1 MTIRLLIADDHQMFA
16 EALKNLLETEQNLE
30 VVACVNTHE
39 DLMRALAT
47 AQPIHVALLDLR
59 FGKRNML
66 DDLAVLRENAPGSKW
81 VILTGFARVEES
93 VKAIG
98 LGCHGYIDKI
108 NPAARVIDA
117 IHRIHRGQIVTLI
130 NSAPPEED
138 KSGGGRDEPKKPKL
152 TPVQKEVLCLKVKGL
167 KTKEIAEAC
176 GKSEP
181 WVYLELRNLRNL
193 FDTPTTPEL
202 IAKAVALKSCA

>member
-39 DLMRALAT
+39 DLMHALAT

-130 NSAPPEED
+130 NSAPPD
-138 KSGGGRDEPKKPKL
+138 DDSIPGGPLL
-152 TPVQKEVLCLKVKGL
+152 TPVQKKVLCLKVNGVKA
-167 KTKEIAEAC
+167 KEIAEAC

-181 WVYLELRNLRNL
+181 WVFIELRKLRDL
-193 FDTPTTPEL
+193 FDAPTTPEL